1 MSLQGHL
8 AIAQR
13 KGQKHFTFCYN
24 VADMADASDVRTAMH
39 GNDLA
44 KNAWLCNGYFWWSA
58 VITVFSPNADG
69 TVTEVKAYCR
79 DTMRRR
85 PHDLTKDLHKAI
97 ERLHKEHPDA
107 DMSISTVSVTCS
119 VVCPKWNS

>member
-1 MSLQGHL
+1 MSLQGQL

-13 KGQKHFTFCYN
+13 KSQKHFTFCYN

-79 DTMRRR
+79 DTMRRCAWSGWPFR
-85 PHDLTKDLHKAI
+85 RGSRMRRTG
-97 ERLHKEHPDA
+97 
-107 DMSISTVSVTCS
+107 TCWTS
-119 VVCPKWNS
+119 